1 MKRNNKWAK
10 AVARDLIAQGW
21 QVDEAKKTFNY
32 FGESFYRVVYFMEV
46 FKNVENQN

>member
-21 QVDEAKKTFNY
+21 QVDEAKKLLIILVNLFT
-32 FGESFYRVVYFMEV
+32 V
-46 FKNVENQN
+46 